1 METPE
6 RVIIVGAG
14 VGGLSTAAAL
24 KKVGIDVAVFDRH
37 PALTDVGCVQI
48 WSNGMVALHELGVSE
63 TMIERGL
70 VMEEQVFR
78 TGKGKV
84 MMRAP
89 VREIARSHGS
99 LPPVNIRRL
108 DMIKTVFESLEEGI
122 VRFGTKCVGFEQDD
136 AGVTVRFEDGSEE
149 RGRALIGADGI
160 LSTIRAQLGGSPARA
175 SGAQVT
181 RALLPFEHPAIPAG
195 TFILTFGGPSRFGLI
210 HTSPDVL
217 CWFGIFL
224 APPGT
229 KDGPAGRKAELLER
243 YRDFPAP
250 IADVIDGTPEETIY
264 RADISDIVPQARWG
278 EGRVTLLGDAA
289 HAATPYLGRGA
300 GEAVEDSLVVAGCL
314 GRAGSL
320 TDGSAVAAA
329 LREYESTRMPA
340 AHRTQNMAWRFGKVG
355 AWSNPVAYKLRDSLM
370 STVGRRA
377 IHKAIHTEFGELG
390 KKVSSLDAGIPDAA
404 R

>member
-24 KKVGIDVAVFDRH
+24 KKVGIEVAVFDRH

-63 TMIERGL
+63 PMIERGL

-78 TGKGKV
+78 TAQGKV

-89 VREIARSHGS
+89 VRELARSHGS

-108 DMIKTVFESLEEGI
+108 DMIKSVYESLDEGI
-122 VRFGTKCVGFEQDD
+122 VTFGSKCTGFEQDD
-136 AGVTVRFEDGSEE
+136 AGVTVRFDDGREE
-149 RGRALIGADGI
+149 RGAILIGADGI
-160 LSTIRAQLGGSPARA
+160 ASIVRQQLGGGAARD

-181 RALLPFEHPAIPAG
+181 RALLPFEHPSIPPG
-195 TFILTFGGPSRFGLI
+195 KFILTFGGSSRFGMI

-229 KDGPAGRKAELLER
+229 KDAPAGRKAELLKR
-243 YRDFPAP
+243 YRNFPAP
-250 IADVIDGTPEETIY
+250 TAEVIDGTEEETIY
-264 RADISDIVPQARWG
+264 RADICDILPQSKWG
-278 EGRVTLLGDAA
+278 DGRVTLLGDAA

-300 GEAVEDSLVVAGCL
+300 GEAAEDALIVAQRL
-314 GRAGSL
+314 GRLSSLAGP
-320 TDGSAVAAA
+320 GAVAAA
-329 LREYESTRMPA
+329 LRDYERTRMPA

-355 AWSNPVAYKLRDSLM
+355 AWSNPVAYRLRDSLM

-390 KKVSSLDAGIPDAA
+390 KKVASLDTGIPDAA

>member
-1 METPE
+1 METPN
-6 RVIIVGAG
+6 RAIIVGAG

-24 KKVGIDVAVFDRH
+24 RKVGLEVAVFDRH

-78 TGKGKV
+78 TAAGRV

-89 VREIARSHGS
+89 VRELARSHGS

-108 DMIKTVFESLEEGI
+108 DMIKTVFEALPEGM
-122 VRFGTKCVGFEQDD
+122 VTFGTKCVGFEQD
-136 AGVTVRFEDGSEE
+136 AEGVTVRFEDGREE
-149 RGRALIGADGI
+149 RAGVLIGADGI
-160 LSTIRAQLGGSPARA
+160 FSTIRKQLGGGGARA

-181 RALLPFEHPAIPAG
+181 RALLPFEHPGIPAG
-195 TFILTFGGPSRFGLI
+195 RFILTFGGPNRFGMI

-229 KDGPAGRKAELLER
+229 KDGPEGRKAELMKR
-243 YRDFPAP
+243 YRSFPAP
-250 IADVIDGTPEETIY
+250 IAEVIDGTPEETIY
-264 RADISDIVPQARWG
+264 RADISDILPQPRWG

-300 GEAVEDSLVVAGCL
+300 GEAVEDSLVVARAL
-314 GRAGSL
+314 GKVGTLADTESV
-320 TDGSAVAAA
+320 SAA
-329 LREYESTRMPA
+329 LREYERGRMPA
-340 AHRTQNMAWRFGKVG
+340 THRTQNTAWRFGKVG
-355 AWSNPVAYKLRDSLM
+355 AWSNPVAYRLRDSLM
-370 STVGRRA
+370 STVGRRV
-377 IHKAIHTEFGELG
+377 IHRAIHTEFGELG
-390 KKVSSLDAGIPDAA
+390 KKVASLGTGVPEAA

>member
-1 METPE
+1 MDTPN
-6 RVIIVGAG
+6 RAIIVGAG

-24 KKVGIDVAVFDRH
+24 KRVGIEAAVFDRH

-78 TGKGKV
+78 TAAGRV

-108 DMIKTVFESLEEGI
+108 DMIKTVYESLDEG
-122 VRFGTKCVGFEQDD
+122 VVTFSSKCTGFEQDD
-136 AGVTVRFEDGSEE
+136 EGVTVRFEDGREE
-149 RGRALIGADGI
+149 RGAILIGADGI
-160 LSTIRAQLGGSPARA
+160 FSAIRAQLGGGRARD

-181 RALLPFEHPAIPAG
+181 RALLPFEHPEIPAG
-195 TFILTFGGPSRFGLI
+195 RFILTFGGPSRFGMI

-229 KDGPAGRKAELLER
+229 KDAPEGRKAELLKR
-243 YRDFPAP
+243 YRDFPSP
-250 IADVIDGTPEETIY
+250 IAEVIEGTVEETIY
-264 RADISDIVPQARWG
+264 RADISDILPQSKWG

-300 GEAVEDSLVVAGCL
+300 GEAVEDALIVAQRL
-314 GRAGSL
+314 GGVGSL
-320 TDGSAVAAA
+320 ADTAAVAAA
-329 LREYESTRMPA
+329 LRAYEQARMPA
-340 AHRTQNMAWRFGKVG
+340 THRTQNTAWRFGKVG
-355 AWSNPVAYKLRDSLM
+355 AWSNPVAYRLRDSLM
-370 STVGRRA
+370 STVGRRV
-377 IHKAIHTEFGELG
+377 IHRAIHTEFGELG
-390 KKVSSLDAGIPDAA
+390 KKVASLGTGVPPAA

>member
-1 METPE
+1 METPN
-6 RVIIVGAG
+6 RAIIVGAG
-14 VGGLSTAAAL
+14 VGGLSTAVAL
-24 KKVGIDVAVFDRH
+24 KRVGIDVAVFDRH

-63 TMIERGL
+63 RVIERGL

-78 TGKGKV
+78 TATGRV

-108 DMIKTVFESLEEGI
+108 DMIKSVHEALDEG
-122 VRFGTKCVGFEQDD
+122 VVTFGTKCVGFEQDD
-136 AGVTVRFEDGSEE
+136 EGVTVRFENGEEE
-149 RGRALIGADGI
+149 RAAVLIGADGI
-160 LSTIRAQLGGSPARA
+160 LSTIRPQLGGGQPRA

-195 TFILTFGGPSRFGLI
+195 RFILTFGGPNRFGMI

-229 KDGPAGRKAELLER
+229 KDGPEGRKAELLKR
-243 YRDFPAP
+243 YRNFPKP
-250 IADVIDGTPEETIY
+250 IADVLDGTPEETIY
-264 RADISDIVPQARWG
+264 RADISDILPQSRWG
-278 EGRVTLLGDAA
+278 TGRVTLLGDAA

-300 GEAVEDSLVVAGCL
+300 GEAVEDALVVARAL
-314 GRAGSL
+314 GQLGSL
-320 TDGSAVAAA
+320 ADGSAVGTA
-329 LREYESTRMPA
+329 LRSYEQTRMAP

-355 AWSNPVAYKLRDSLM
+355 AWSNPIAYRVRDSLM
-370 STVGRRA
+370 STVGRRQ

-390 KKVSSLDAGIPDAA
+390 KKVASLDVDVPEAA